1 MCAGNAGKKEVSL
14 MIIYKTPKQIR
25 EMKKAGELSAYVLRE
40 VGAAVEPGISTWE
53 LDRLAEKTI
62 RANGGKPAFK
72 GYGGFPGSICASIND
87 EIVHGIPSKERILQE
102 GDIISIDT
110 GAIVNGWVGD
120 NAWTFPVGEISPKK
134 QHLLEVTEASMWAG
148 IEAAIVGNHLG
159 DVGYAIQHVAEAAGC
174 GVVRDYVGHGVG
186 RNMHEEPDVPNY
198 GKRRR
203 GLELS
208 PGLVIAIEPMVNMGT
223 RRTKRMRDGWLVCT
237 HDHKPSAH
245 FEKTIAVTEDGPVL
259 LTVEPDHIRP
269 VND

>member
-1 MCAGNAGKKEVSL
+1 MAHSSAAEKEVSL

-87 EIVHGIPSKERILQE
+87 EIVHGIPSKERILEE

-120 NAWTFPVGEISPKK
+120 NAWTFPVGEI
-134 QHLLEVTEASMWAG
+134 
-148 IEAAIVGNHLG
+148 
-159 DVGYAIQHVAEAAGC
+159 
-174 GVVRDYVGHGVG
+174 
-186 RNMHEEPDVPNY
+186 
-198 GKRRR
+198 
-203 GLELS
+203 LS
-208 PGLVIAIEPMVNMGT
+208 LI
-223 RRTKRMRDGWLVCT
+223 
-237 HDHKPSAH
+237 
-245 FEKTIAVTEDGPVL
+245 
-259 LTVEPDHIRP
+259 HI
-269 VND
+269 

>member
-1 MCAGNAGKKEVSL
+1 MRKMCAGNAGKKEVSL

-159 DVGYAIQHVAEAAGC
+159 DVGYAIQHVAEAAGY

-186 RNMHEEPDVPNY
+186 RNMHEEPDVPTTASVVE
-198 GKRRR
+198 
-203 GLELS
+203 GLSYLLGWLLLLS
-208 PGLVIAIEPMVNMGT
+208 PWLIWGLG
-223 RRTKRMRDGWLVCT
+223 
-237 HDHKPSAH
+237 
-245 FEKTIAVTEDGPVL
+245 VL
-259 LTVEPDHIRP
+259 
-269 VND
+269 NG

>member
-1 MCAGNAGKKEVSL
+1 MRKMCAGNAGKKEVSL

-120 NAWTFPVGEISPKK
+120 NA
-134 QHLLEVTEASMWAG
+134 
-148 IEAAIVGNHLG
+148 
-159 DVGYAIQHVAEAAGC
+159 
-174 GVVRDYVGHGVG
+174 
-186 RNMHEEPDVPNY
+186 
-198 GKRRR
+198 
-203 GLELS
+203 
-208 PGLVIAIEPMVNMGT
+208 
-223 RRTKRMRDGWLVCT
+223 
-237 HDHKPSAH
+237 
-245 FEKTIAVTEDGPVL
+245 
-259 LTVEPDHIRP
+259 
-269 VND
+269 